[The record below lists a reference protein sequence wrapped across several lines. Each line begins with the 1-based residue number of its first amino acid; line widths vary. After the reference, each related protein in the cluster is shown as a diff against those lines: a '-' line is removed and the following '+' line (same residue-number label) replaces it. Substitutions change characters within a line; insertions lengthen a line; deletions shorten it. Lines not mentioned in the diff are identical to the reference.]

1 MVMAVPIKE
10 TKMATVKVRDKA
22 KVKARVLEKVV
33 EKVILTDRAKALEA
47 VRVKERVAKAKVVEN
62 PMFVVI
68 VVAQVKKL
76 LLMPHL
82 LKIANL
88 PFKKK
93 PRNKPK
99 RISVLNKKNAAK
111 SVKRLPTK
119 PKSKPKPAILKKP
132 PIRPVKPKNVAILIL
147 KKTKIT

>member
-1 MVMAVPIKE
+1 VV
-10 TKMATVKVRDKA
+10 D
-22 KVKARVLEKVV
+22 KARVLEKVV
-33 EKVILTDRAKALEA
+33 EMVILTDRAKALKA
-47 VRVKERVAKAKVVEN
+47 VKVVVRVKAKAKDKEKAMVAKAKVVEN

-82 LKIANL
+82 LKIANP

-147 KKTKIT
+147 KKIKIT